1 MLDAV
6 ELGAD
11 GQLGRVEPDA
21 IGLVG
26 QQTRHQG
33 LAVGVGAGQYPA
45 LKAHANV
52 GIAGDFHQRKAL
64 FTAKE
69 KTEQEGVLVQLQDK
83 EKQLKD
89 QLEQK
94 KRELEE
100 KLNSG
105 IADHNELQSISEQI
119 KNIVNELDQKSS
131 RWLELSEVVI

>member
-1 MLDAV
+1 MFWLFFSDDLFHFFFDRFACYVAAV
-6 ELGAD
+6 KPTD
-11 GQLGRVEPDA
+11 
-21 IGLVG
+21 
-26 QQTRHQG
+26 T
-33 LAVGVGAGQYPA
+33 AV
-45 LKAHANV
+45 
-52 GIAGDFHQRKAL
+52 
-64 FTAKE
+64 KE
-69 KTEQEGVLVQLQDK
+69 KFEFETIEK
-83 EKQLKD
+83 EMP